1 MGAFN
6 PNIPIYIQL
15 ENSIKQDIAAGR
27 LTPGSKLPSVRELAE
42 AKTVNLNTVQR
53 AYQELEREGVT
64 ETRRG
69 TGTYVVETPDLVA
82 GLRTQLAQAM
92 ISTFVGG
99 MRELGLS
106 NKEISGMLETH
117 MNKEKR

>member
-1 MGAFN
+1 MGGFN

-27 LTPGSKLPSVRELAE
+27 LAPGSKLPSVRELAE

-69 TGTYVVETPDLVA
+69 TGTYVVEKPDLVA
-82 GLRTQLAQAM
+82 GLKTQLAEAL
-92 ISTFVGG
+92 ISSFIVG
-99 MRELGLS
+99 MRELDLS
-106 NKEISGMLETH
+106 DKEISAMLEKY

>member
-1 MGAFN
+1 MGGFN
-6 PNIPIYIQL
+6 SNIPIYIQL

-27 LTPGSKLPSVRELAE
+27 LAPGSKLPSVRELAE
-42 AKTVNLNTVQR
+42 AKTVSLNTVQR

-106 NKEISGMLETH
+106 NKEISAMLDTH
-117 MNKEKR
+117 LNKEKR